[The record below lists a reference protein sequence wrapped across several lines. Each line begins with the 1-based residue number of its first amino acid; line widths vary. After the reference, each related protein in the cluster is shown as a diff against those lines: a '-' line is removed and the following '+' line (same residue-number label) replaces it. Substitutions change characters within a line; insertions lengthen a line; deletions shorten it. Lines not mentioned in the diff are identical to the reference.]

1 MNRTAERVLGI
12 IGLVF
17 TVFGLISAVLGAI
30 LFQFLNADPD
40 FRSEIESEIITDPN
54 VSTADVDM
62 FFSLFN
68 AFGGFMW
75 LIVIFFVISLIVT
88 IVGLVNIWNSKN
100 PKLAGIMFIL
110 GGLTA
115 GILSLTSILLYIA
128 GILALTK
135 KPYTYPEEQIGV
147 EPHEQ
152 EDSMRPL

>member
-12 IGLVF
+12 ISLVF
-17 TVFGLISAVLGAI
+17 NALGVIMAIAGAVFFNI
-30 LFQFLNADPD
+30 LNSDSDLRREVEVDILSNPDITPADM
-40 FRSEIESEIITDPN
+40 
-54 VSTADVDM
+54 DV
-62 FFSLFN
+62 FFTFFN

-75 LIVIFFVISLIVT
+75 LVVIFFVISLILT

-110 GGLTA
+110 AGLTA

-135 KPYTYPEEQIGV
+135 KPYTYPSEQIGA
-147 EPHEQ
+147 EPNDD
-152 EDSMRPL
+152 DSLRPL